1 MRTTLQIDNDVLR
14 AARSLAQA
22 ERKTVGQVISELAR
36 QGLRPRHEDAES
48 SGFPVFDVPPEAI
61 PITLEMVQEAEDGD

>member
-14 AARSLAQA
+14 VARSLAQA

-36 QGLRPRHEDAES
+36 KGLRPRQQDPES
-48 SGFPVFDVPPEAI
+48 SGFPVFDVPREAI
-61 PITLEMVQEAEDGD
+61 PITFEMVQEAEEGD